1 MFALEIK
8 GLEGEKCLEEDESDM
23 IEYELS
29 DTPHISL
36 NALSGVP
43 THNTMR
49 AKGHVL
55 KQILHILMDSRST
68 HNFLDLYTAKKM
80 GRRIRSRGEHT
91 GSDQTYFGPVL
102 GPYSPLI
109 RSTCPLQVTKG
120 DGNIIVS
127 QHMVK
132 DFQWKIQGVL
142 FETDVMLFPLGGQK
156 VVLRG
161 TYQAE
166 LAWLTG
172 KKLSKLVSQ
181 TVNVQVS
188 SLCCVEQSATL
199 HLMHYNDDQGSHMN
213 EEMNQLLKEYADV
226 FTMPKE
232 LPPHKSFDHQISF
245 KTDNVSINIR
255 PCRYPSTQK
264 DTIEAMIKELVDS
277 GVVRPSGSPF

>member
-1 MFALEIK
+1 M
-8 GLEGEKCLEEDESDM
+8 
-23 IEYELS
+23 
-29 DTPHISL
+29 
-36 NALSGVP
+36 
-43 THNTMR
+43 
-49 AKGHVL
+49 
-55 KQILHILMDSRST
+55 
-68 HNFLDLYTAKKM
+68 
-80 GRRIRSRGEHT
+80 
-91 GSDQTYFGPVL
+91 
-102 GPYSPLI
+102 
-109 RSTCPLQVTKG
+109 G
-120 DGNIIVS
+120 DGNKIVS

-142 FETDVMLFPLGGQK
+142 FETDVMFFPLGGCELVIWVQWLSTLGTIQWNFKELRMQFDYGGQK

-161 TYQAE
+161 THQAE

-232 LPPHKSFDHQISF
+232 LPPHK
-245 KTDNVSINIR
+245 
-255 PCRYPSTQK
+255 
-264 DTIEAMIKELVDS
+264 
-277 GVVRPSGSPF
+277 

>member
-80 GRRIRSRGEHT
+80 GRRIRSR
-91 GSDQTYFGPVL
+91 
-102 GPYSPLI
+102 
-109 RSTCPLQVTKG
+109 
-120 DGNIIVS
+120 
-127 QHMVK
+127 
-132 DFQWKIQGVL
+132 
-142 FETDVMLFPLGGQK
+142 GQK

-232 LPPHKSFDHQISF
+232 LPPHKSFDHQIPL